1 MNKKLKSA
9 LKISIPLLLAGLL
22 VWYSLSKTSIPQLLE
37 YFKNANYFWVGLGV
51 FFGLLSHL
59 SRAYRW
65 RFQLEPMG
73 YNIKLGNSIMA
84 VFATYIINYT
94 IPRAG
99 EVARA
104 SVLTNYEGV
113 PFEKSFG
120 TIVSERLADMLVMLV
135 IISIALFLQ
144 FDVISVQFFEK
155 IEELDITTN
164 QILTFVIAS
173 FILIVLLIL
182 TIKRGK
188 SKIAIKIKSIL
199 SGLLE
204 GITSILKM
212 KKKWA
217 FIFHTLF
224 IWGMYVLMFYVTSF
238 SLVETSQLPFSAIL
252 IGFIF
257 ASFSIAVTNG
267 GIGSYPEAIVI
278 AFTLFSL
285 PEDPSRAFG
294 WIMWTSQTIMV
305 IVLGGFSLFFLPIY
319 NRLYPKQTSE

>member
-1 MNKKLKSA
+1 MF
-9 LKISIPLLLAGLL
+9 GGVL
-22 VWYSLSKTSIPQLLE
+22 VWYSLSKISIPELLK
-37 YFKNANYFWVGLGV
+37 YFRNANYFWVGLGV

-84 VFATYIINYT
+84 VFVTYIINYT

-104 SVLTNYEGV
+104 TVLTNYEGV

-120 TIVSERLADMLVMLV
+120 TIVSERIADMVVMLG
-135 IISIALFLQ
+135 IITMALFLQ
-144 FDVISVQFFEK
+144 FDVISTQYFEK
-155 IEELDITTN
+155 IEKLDISTN
-164 QILTFVIAS
+164 QILVFALISFFLISLVI
-173 FILIVLLIL
+173 ILVQ
-182 TIKRGK
+182 RGK
-188 SKIAIKIKSIL
+188 SKIAVKIKSIL

-204 GITSILKM
+204 GLTSILKM

-217 FIFHTLF
+217 FVFHTLF

-238 SLVETSQLPFSAIL
+238 SLEETSQLPFSAIL

-257 ASFSIAVTNG
+257 ASFSIAATNG
-267 GIGSYPEAIVI
+267 GIGSYPLAVFAAFSIFNIPEA
-278 AFTLFSL
+278 
-285 PEDPSRAFG
+285 PSIAFG
-294 WIMWTSQTIMV
+294 WIMWTSQTLMI
-305 IVLGGFSLFFLPIY
+305 IILGGGSLLFLPIY
-319 NRLYPKQTSE
+319 NRLYPKQTAE